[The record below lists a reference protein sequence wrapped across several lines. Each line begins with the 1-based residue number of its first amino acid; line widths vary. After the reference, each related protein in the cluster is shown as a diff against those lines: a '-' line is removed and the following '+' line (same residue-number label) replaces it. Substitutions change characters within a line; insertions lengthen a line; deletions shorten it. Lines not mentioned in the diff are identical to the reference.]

1 MFLKA
6 TYKSLYALLLGGFLP
21 HYSESAGV
29 VTLPLVRMNDDT
41 EVFGQR

>member
-6 TYKSLYALLLGGFLP
+6 TYKSIYALLLGKLLSPF
-21 HYSESAGV
+21 SEAAGV
-29 VTLPLVRMNDDT
+29 VTLPLVRMNDET